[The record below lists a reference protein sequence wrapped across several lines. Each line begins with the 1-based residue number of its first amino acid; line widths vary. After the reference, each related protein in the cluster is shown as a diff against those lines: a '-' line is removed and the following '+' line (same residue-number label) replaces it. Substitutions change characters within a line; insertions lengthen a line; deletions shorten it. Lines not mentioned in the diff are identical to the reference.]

1 MPKTII
7 VEPRSHDVHVSFGPK
22 TNWAAGTNLRSALGG
37 LLLNCPRNF
46 GVIVQE
52 PKGQRSAPICT
63 RFETI
68 ETDFFD
74 YLCQHVARSTCMRM
88 GRFGPDGKALYR
100 M

>member
-7 VEPRSHDVHVSFGPK
+7 VEPRSDDVHVSLKGK
-22 TNWAAGTNLRSALGG
+22 KNWACGRSLRSAIGDLILHNPQQTG
-37 LLLNCPRNF
+37 L
-46 GVIVQE
+46 VVQV
-52 PKGQRSAPICT
+52 PLHQRAVPICA
-63 RFETI
+63 RFTTI
-68 ETDFFD
+68 EEDFFD